1 METLSYYIGKEREIE
16 IGEEYYLGQLWDG
29 SGDVE
34 DIIEEDGQGCV
45 WVGDDEDGKP
55 VDRRI
60 YLRGAGPRETNG
72 HGCDRDRYLLIR

>member
-34 DIIEEDGQGCV
+34 DIIEGNGKGSV
-45 WVGDDEDGKP
+45 WVGDDEDGMP
-55 VDRRI
+55 VIVGFTYEELDS
-60 YLRGAGPRETNG
+60 AEPMNTVVTVTN
-72 HGCDRDRYLLIR
+72 IF

>member
-45 WVGDDEDGKP
+45 WVGDDEDAS
-55 VDRRI
+55 R
-60 YLRGAGPRETNG
+60 
-72 HGCDRDRYLLIR
+72 